1 MASSNIDISGLED
14 LNDKEVMDMIQQQV
28 ADFSSLYPNYIRPSP
43 SEATAYPI
51 PSDDSQLSPN
61 ETMFNRVINRVSP
74 SDPDGPNPRRGMFR
88 VTPGREGESV
98 YGKENFTFEDLMTE
112 YLNQGSSS
120 PFDPDGPNPARPR
133 MLTNP
138 SKAKDLWGNLT
149 EFGMG
154 LAEEKPSS
162 STDMEAKEEPELFGT
177 LWKLIQKSFQEDA
190 KSLTG
195 MFGEGKDKKDTDTP
209 FFKPL
214 SASQLVEHE
223 KFVNQAPLVERWAAQ
238 MKEQIGWQYMTPDE
252 RKDYIKNNK
261 HDKNNH
267 IIMDY
272 NMYRR

>member
-1 MASSNIDISGLED
+1 MALSREEEFTIEDLMKSAANLPYLDSGLEY
-14 LNDKEVMDMIQQQV
+14 LN
-28 ADFSSLYPNYIRPSP
+28 AP
-43 SEATAYPI
+43 SEVI
-51 PSDDSQLSPN
+51 
-61 ETMFNRVINRVSP
+61 FNRMLNRVSP
-74 SDPDGPNPRRGMFR
+74 TDPDGPDPRRGMFR

-98 YGKENFTFEDLMTE
+98 YGEENFTFEDLMTE

-133 MLTNP
+133 PRMLTNP
-138 SKAKDLWGNLT
+138 SKAKDLWRDL
-149 EFGMG
+149 MG
-154 LAEEKPSS
+154 TGLDYLNANKEESS
-162 STDMEAKEEPELFGT
+162 QAPLMDKYGSGFEDPTKQTKKEPELFRT
-177 LWKLIQKSFQEDA
+177 LWNLIQKSFQEDA
-190 KSLTG
+190 NG
-195 MFGEGKDKKDTDTP
+195 MFGEGKDDTP

-223 KFVNQAPLVERWAAQ
+223 KFVNQAPLVERWAID
-238 MKEQIGWQYMTPDE
+238 MKEQIGWQYMTPAE